1 MSTLYRRSEKKA
13 SLFDNLTYTVQYL
26 YMIRSL
32 TGTIKS
38 IGDNYLVLDVRGVG
52 YFIASPTLSNTY
64 SLNQTI
70 CLNTHLAVRETALD
84 LYGFPE
90 KSELE
95 MFELLLAIPKIGPK
109 SALQIMTQATPT
121 LLSEAAHK
129 NDALYLH
136 KLSGIGKKTAEKIV
150 EFLSKKLD
158 SLPSGVTINPS
169 IPDLNQ
175 IQTDAIDALV
185 ALGYD
190 TMSAREVIINMKDD
204 YATVNSLVTKALKQ
218 I

>member
-1 MSTLYRRSEKKA
+1 
-13 SLFDNLTYTVQYL
+13 
-26 YMIRSL
+26 MIRSL
-32 TGTIKS
+32 NGTIKD
-38 IGDNYLVLDVRGVG
+38 IGDNYIVIDVRGVG
-52 YFIASPTLSNTY
+52 YLVASPTLSNNY
-64 SLNQTI
+64 SLNQTAH
-70 CLNTHLAVRETALD
+70 LHTYLAVRETALD

-121 LLSEAAHK
+121 LLAEAAHK
-129 NDALYLH
+129 NDGLYLH

-150 EFLSKKLD
+150 EFLNKKLD
-158 SLPSGVTINPS
+158 KLPTGVAVDTS

-175 IQTDAIDALV
+175 IQTDAIDALI

-190 TMSAREVIINMKDD
+190 TMTARNVIIDLKEDD
-204 YATVNSLVTKALKQ
+204 STVNSLVTKALKQ

>member
-1 MSTLYRRSEKKA
+1 MKS
-13 SLFDNLTYTVQYL
+13 
-26 YMIRSL
+26 MIRSL
-32 TGTIKS
+32 TGTIKD
-38 IGDNYLVLDVRGVG
+38 IGNNYLVVDVRGVG
-52 YFIASPTLSNTY
+52 YLVASPTLTNSYSLDQTIHLNTY
-64 SLNQTI
+64 
-70 CLNTHLAVRETALD
+70 LAVRETALD
-84 LYGFPE
+84 LYGFPQ

-109 SALQIMTQATPT
+109 SALQIMTLATPI
-121 LLSEAAHK
+121 LLAEAAHK
-129 NDALYLH
+129 NDGLYLH

-150 EFLSKKLD
+150 EFLNKKLD
-158 SLPSGVTINPS
+158 SLPTGIKIDTS

-190 TMSAREVIINMKDD
+190 MLTAREVIISMKEEN
-204 YATVNSLVTKALKQ
+204 ATVNTLVTKALKQ

>member
-1 MSTLYRRSEKKA
+1 MKS
-13 SLFDNLTYTVQYL
+13 
-26 YMIRSL
+26 MIRSL
-32 TGTIKS
+32 TGTIKD
-38 IGDNYLVLDVRGVG
+38 IGSNYLVVDVRGVG
-52 YFIASPTLSNTY
+52 YLVASPTLTNNYSLDQTVFLNTY
-64 SLNQTI
+64 
-70 CLNTHLAVRETALD
+70 LAVRETALD
-84 LYGFPE
+84 LYGFPQ

-121 LLSEAAHK
+121 LLAEAAHK
-129 NDALYLH
+129 NDGLYLH

-150 EFLSKKLD
+150 EFLNKKLD
-158 SLPSGVTINPS
+158 SLPASIQVDTS

-190 TMSAREVIINMKDD
+190 ILTAREVIINMKEEN
-204 YATVNSLVTKALKQ
+204 ATVNILVTKALKQ

>member
-1 MSTLYRRSEKKA
+1 
-13 SLFDNLTYTVQYL
+13 
-26 YMIRSL
+26 MIRSL
-32 TGTIKS
+32 TGTIKD
-38 IGDNYLVLDVRGVG
+38 IGSNYLVVDVRGVG
-52 YFIASPTLSNTY
+52 YLVASPTLTNNYSLDQTVFLNTY
-64 SLNQTI
+64 
-70 CLNTHLAVRETALD
+70 LAVRETALD
-84 LYGFPE
+84 LYGFPQ

-121 LLSEAAHK
+121 LLAEAAHK
-129 NDALYLH
+129 NDGLYLH

-150 EFLSKKLD
+150 EFLNKKLD
-158 SLPSGVTINPS
+158 SLPTSIQIDTS

-190 TMSAREVIINMKDD
+190 ILTAREVIINMKEEN
-204 YATVNSLVTKALKQ
+204 ATVNILVTKALKQ